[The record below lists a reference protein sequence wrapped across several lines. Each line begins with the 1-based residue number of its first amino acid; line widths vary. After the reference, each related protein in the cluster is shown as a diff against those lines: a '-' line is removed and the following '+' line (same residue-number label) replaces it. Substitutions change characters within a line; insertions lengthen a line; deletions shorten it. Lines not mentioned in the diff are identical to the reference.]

1 MKKLFSI
8 YHFLVVLMIVMLIS
22 PAFAGAQFEHK
33 EEGTLT
39 IHKLAL
45 EPGEKPGKKGDGSKL
60 NPPPNGEEVEGVTYK
75 LKQTHTF
82 DGKVWTEIEDGPEF
96 TMITGEDGTATITL
110 PLGRY
115 EVTEIDGPDHV
126 RINGETFKVDIPMTS
141 KDGTKLNYDVHVYPK
156 NELIRGGAE
165 LIKYAD
171 ETNDTLDGVKIK
183 VFHAN
188 GDPVID
194 ENTGNEIILTTENGK
209 VTVDGL
215 RYGDYY
221 FQELETIDGYLLNQE
236 KIHFS
241 ITGDNEV
248 VQVELQNYSKPEV
261 DKEVDEEAV
270 NRGETVEFT
279 ITVALPKDIAK
290 YQKFDVI
297 DQLHEHLI
305 YVDGSANSPTGFTFS
320 YDDTTNTL
328 TWTGDPENLSPGI
341 VAFTFKAKVSEDAK
355 ANEPIPNEAE
365 IDYDN
370 GYETRTDKSPP
381 TTVTPTAGSLTVIK
395 EDGSNDKRLAGAE
408 FIVLDANGNE
418 VARGTSGEDGFV
430 DFNGGTDE
438 LDYGKYTI
446 IETKAPEGYRAI
458 TKPIEVEINGDNHQ
472 AEVTVNNYKSDW
484 ELPKTGGIGTLL
496 YSMIGLTLMGTA
508 GYMYTRRKKGEQ
520 V

>member
-1 MKKLFSI
+1 MRRLFSI
-8 YHFLVVLMIVMLIS
+8 YHFLVALMIVMLIS
-22 PAFAGAQFEHK
+22 PAFAGAEWDQRDT
-33 EEGTLT
+33 GTLT

-45 EPGEKPGKKGDGSKL
+45 EPGVEPGERGDGSEL
-60 NPPPNGEEVEGVTYK
+60 NPPPLGEPVAGVTYK

-82 DGKVWTEIEDGPEF
+82 DGEHWTELEDGPEF
-96 TMITGEDGTATITL
+96 EMTTGEDGTATKTL

-115 EVTEIDGPDHV
+115 EVTEIAGPDHV
-126 RINGETFKVDIPMTS
+126 RINNETFKVDIPKTS
-141 KDGTKLNYDVHVYPK
+141 KDGASLNYDVHVYPK
-156 NELIRGGAE
+156 NEIIRGGAE

-171 ETNDTLDGVKIK
+171 ETNDTLDGVKIQ

-188 GDPVID
+188 GDPVTD
-194 ENTGNEIILTTENGK
+194 EHGDEIVLITENGK
-209 VTVDGL
+209 VRVDGL

-236 KIHFS
+236 MIPFS

-248 VQVELQNYSKPEV
+248 VQVALQNYSVPEV
-261 DKEVDEEAV
+261 DKEVDRDQV
-270 NRGETVEFT
+270 NRGEVVEFT
-279 ITVALPKDIAK
+279 ITVDLPKDIAK

-305 YVDGSANSPTGFTFS
+305 YVDGSANAPTGFTFS

-328 TWTGDPENLSPGI
+328 TWTGDPEKLSPGE
-341 VAFTFKAKVSEDAK
+341 VAFTFKAKVSEDAI
-355 ANEPIPNEAE
+355 ANEPILNEAE
-365 IDYDN
+365 INYDN
-370 GYETRTDKSPP
+370 GYETRTDQSPP

-395 EDGSNDKRLAGAE
+395 KDGSNDKRLAGAE
-408 FIVLDANGNE
+408 FLVLDANGNE

>member
-1 MKKLFSI
+1 MRRLFSI
-8 YHFLVVLMIVMLIS
+8 YHFLVALMIVMLIS
-22 PAFAGAQFEHK
+22 PAFAGAEWDQRDT
-33 EEGTLT
+33 GTLT

-45 EPGEKPGKKGDGSKL
+45 EPGVEPGERGDGSEL
-60 NPPPNGEEVEGVTYK
+60 NPPPLGEPVAGVTYK

-82 DGKVWTEIEDGPEF
+82 DGEHWTELEDGPEF
-96 TMITGEDGTATITL
+96 EMTTGEYGTATKTL

-126 RINGETFKVDIPMTS
+126 RINNETFKVDIPKTS
-141 KDGTKLNYDVHVYPK
+141 KDGASLNYDVHVYPK
-156 NELIRGGAE
+156 NEIIRGGAE

-171 ETNDTLDGVKIK
+171 ETNDTLDGVKIQ

-194 ENTGNEIILTTENGK
+194 EHGDEIVLITENGK
-209 VTVDGL
+209 VRVDGL

-248 VQVELQNYSKPEV
+248 VQVALQNYSVPEV
-261 DKEVDEEAV
+261 DKEVDRDQV
-270 NRGETVEFT
+270 NRGEVVEFT
-279 ITVALPKDIAK
+279 ITVDLPKDIAK

-305 YVDGSANSPTGFTFS
+305 YVDGSANAPTGFTFS

-328 TWTGDPENLSPGI
+328 TWTGDPEKLSPGE
-341 VAFTFKAKVSEDAK
+341 VAFTFKAKVSEDAI
-355 ANEPIPNEAE
+355 ANEPILNEAE
-365 IDYDN
+365 INYDN
-370 GYETRTDKSPP
+370 GYETRTDQSPP

-395 EDGSNDKRLAGAE
+395 KDGSNDKRLAGAE
-408 FIVLDANGNE
+408 FLVLDANGNE